1 VRGCFVTSA
10 QRDWRLYLAGDDRS
24 MHVPET
30 RAAGALVVPFYKR
43 YRYRLDDVRIIAD
56 GSHNRHSGSM
66 KLFWTCFSIDALVFA
81 VVFYFFLDGLGD
93 RTVSSFNIGIWL
105 ALVGIPALVLG
116 GGLYLKRIERVGIGT
131 ALLAI
136 GALPGVLAGGWMLL
150 MVVLF
155 ALNPG
160 TVH

>member
-1 VRGCFVTSA
+1 
-10 QRDWRLYLAGDDRS
+10 
-24 MHVPET
+24 ME
-30 RAAGALVVPFYKR
+30 
-43 YRYRLDDVRIIAD
+43 
-56 GSHNRHSGSM
+56 
-66 KLFWTCFSIDALVFA
+66 LFWTCFPIDALVFA
-81 VVFYFFLDGLGD
+81 VVFHFFLDGLGNG
-93 RTVSSFNIGIWL
+93 TVSSFNIGIWL